1 LFERNVTLNH
11 MDDYNI
17 QTLTDSRNAYTQ
29 IFVSKLY
36 PVINQGF
43 DSIFQDS
50 VKLCI
55 DNDEDEKYLMT
66 FQNFL
71 ARIPKWNQ
79 TIIDT
84 EVQRIKE
91 ETNCN
96 YLEDLLTC
104 VHVAQLKL
112 MTNIRVGTNQKKI
125 SIKIPDIST
134 FIHKVYIECA
144 RIIYKNVYLYENVEL
159 PIQKQ
164 KYKRDVESLIKD
176 CIINTIRNNMPIES
190 ILRAYLDES
199 NEYEVYDN
207 VEEVEEEVEEVEDK
221 VELETPTT
229 NNNIESSIENIVE
242 KRMNSTDYENMQ
254 SISFENEQNER
265 SNQVIVDTEPS
276 KQMSESTSV
285 ERNENQETIAN
296 DELEKNNIQV
306 KPSISFIGDDIS
318 NETYPDTDE
327 DDNNSL
333 FQDDDLTIHES
344 ISNDHDIQNLDVH
357 SKSEDM
363 SSLLDIEE
371 L

>member
-1 LFERNVTLNH
+1 

-17 QTLTDSRNAYTQ
+17 QSLTDSRNAYTQ

-50 VKLCI
+50 IKLCT

-112 MTNIRVGTNQKKI
+112 MTNIRVGSNQKKI
-125 SIKIPDIST
+125 SIKIPDICT

-144 RIIYKNVYLYENVEL
+144 RRIYKNVYLYENVEL

-164 KYKRDVESLIKD
+164 KYKRDVETMIKD
-176 CIINTIRNNMPIES
+176 SIVDTIRNNMPIES

-207 VEEVEEEVEEVEDK
+207 VEEFEEEVEVEDK
-221 VELETPTT
+221 DKDETVPDESNTNVE
-229 NNNIESSIENIVE
+229 SYVE
-242 KRMNSTDYENMQ
+242 KIVDQKMNSINSIDTHSQSYENEDNQ
-254 SISFENEQNER
+254 TKEQFVDSTTQLNPSTTFER
-265 SNQVIVDTEPS
+265 
-276 KQMSESTSV
+276 
-285 ERNENQETIAN
+285 
-296 DELEKNNIQV
+296 NNIQENTTNDQLEKANIQE
-306 KPSISFIGDDIS
+306 KPSISFIGDDIT
-318 NETYPDTDE
+318 NEAYENTD
-327 DDNNSL
+327 DDNDSL
-333 FQDDDLTIHES
+333 FQEDHLTIHEN
-344 ISNDHDIQNLDVH
+344 ITNDHEIENLDLNPNT
-357 SKSEDM
+357 EDV
-363 SSLLDIEE
+363 SSLLEIEE